1 MNLTRPGTAIRHIK
15 RYREIISVLIKYGF
29 GEIVGRLNLYTMY
42 RIGRKV
48 FRRMPPPEMSYAVRI
63 RKALEEL
70 GPTFVKLG
78 QVLSMRPFLIPSE
91 LVVELSKLQ
100 DQVPPL
106 DPDIAIKAIE
116 ANLGG
121 KKISDA
127 FQEFD
132 PVPIAS
138 ASLSQVH
145 YAALSDGTRVV
156 IKIQRPGIKRVIE
169 SDMAILRDISALM
182 VKHIPEIRQ
191 YDPVGVVEELARTTR
206 REINFL
212 YEGRNI
218 ETFSRN
224 FKDDPRIFIP
234 AVYWQYTT
242 RHMLTMDRIDGF
254 KITDVAAIR
263 AAGIDPVII
272 CRNGGEM
279 VFKMVFDDGFFHAD
293 PHPGN
298 LFVTSSGRIAPVDY
312 GMVGIL
318 SSTQMEQIAELLSAI
333 IANDPALVVYAFKKT
348 GVLPEDINETI
359 LETEFAE
366 LITRYHRIPLARLDM
381 ATISDE
387 FFEIVHRHH
396 VKVQSEMMVFGKA
409 LVTYEEVARVLDPT
423 FDFIKSAE
431 PFVRRMALRRFG
443 PRRLRRD
450 TQIAVTELH
459 DLLTKFPEELGEFT
473 SKLNKGKIR
482 IGLDV
487 IGLERLILE
496 LDRSSNRISFAL
508 IIAAII
514 VGSSM
519 IMTLNVGLT
528 FFGVP
533 ALGLFGYL
541 FAGFLGAGLA
551 ISILRSGKL

>member
-42 RIGRKV
+42 RIGRRV

-91 LVVELSKLQ
+91 LVNELSKLQ
-100 DQVPPL
+100 DQVLPL
-106 DPDIAIKAIE
+106 DPDVAVRAIE

-127 FQEFD
+127 FQEYD

-169 SDMAILRDISALM
+169 SDMAILRDIAALM

-191 YDPVGVVEELARTTR
+191 YDPVGIVEELARTTR

-234 AVYWQYTT
+234 TVYWQYTT
-242 RHMLTMDRIDGF
+242 RHLLTMDRIDGF

-263 AAGIDPVII
+263 AAGIDPVNI

-279 VFKMVFDDGFFHAD
+279 VFKMIFDDGFFHAD

-387 FFEIVHRHH
+387 FFEIVHRHN

-409 LVTYEEVARVLDPT
+409 LVTYEEVARVLDSNY
-423 FDFIKSAE
+423 DFIKSAE

-496 LDRSSNRISFAL
+496 LDRSSNRLSFAL